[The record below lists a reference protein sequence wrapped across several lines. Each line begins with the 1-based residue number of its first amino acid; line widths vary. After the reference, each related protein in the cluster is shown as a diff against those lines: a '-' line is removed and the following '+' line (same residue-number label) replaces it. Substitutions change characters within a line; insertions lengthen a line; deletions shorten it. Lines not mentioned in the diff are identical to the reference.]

1 MIKKYTANRCCATR
15 TRRHKDISKAED
27 GNMDIYR
34 KRKKLMILVL
44 VLFTLFSGM
53 MPRPQAY
60 AELLNTSRPITDQA
74 LDEERNG
81 RERISQMNEK
91 WDLSDVSGDRIANSY
106 VFQDCGTG
114 KLYQN
119 YQALIYLPNEI
130 NEDTKWGVFFPGGT
144 GGWTLEYGYVR
155 NYVKNWTPNAI
166 YFFMG
171 SPGIYGLDDQSTQ
184 KLAADLIRSVSK
196 EIGWAPNKISV
207 IGFSDGGY
215 TALYMAAYLYDQFG
229 IGLHRIC
236 ILDMG
241 LGWSKEE
248 VLPSKEEAAP
258 IKDSGAA
265 VYHFSRPGEL
275 CSTTGARK
283 FSGYGIPIRGIACTD
298 GEHISIFTHAFENG
312 MMSWAVGED
321 VELDKVQYK

>member
-1 MIKKYTANRCCATR
+1 
-15 TRRHKDISKAED
+15 
-27 GNMDIYR
+27 MDIYR

-60 AELLNTSRPITDQA
+60 AELLNSSRPITDQA

-81 RERISQMNEK
+81 KERISQMNEK

-130 NEDTKWGVFFPGGT
+130 NEDTKWGIFFPGGT

-215 TALYMAAYLYDQFG
+215 TALHMAAYLYDQFG

-275 CSTTGARK
+275 CSTAGARK
-283 FSGYGIPIRGIACTD
+283 FSGYGIPIRGVACTD

>member
-1 MIKKYTANRCCATR
+1 MNFFRN
-15 TRRHKDISKAED
+15 
-27 GNMDIYR
+27 G
-34 KRKKLMILVL
+34 KKLTAFAL
-44 VLFTLFSGM
+44 VLFTLLSGLLT
-53 MPRPQAY
+53 RGQAY
-60 AELLNTSRPITDQA
+60 AEQNNDSRRITDQSEVTESGGGEA
-74 LDEERNG
+74 SD
-81 RERISQMNEK
+81 
-91 WDLSDVSGDRIANSY
+91 WDLSDVPGDRIANSS

-130 NEDTKWGVFFPGGT
+130 DESTKWGVFFPGGT

-196 EIGWAPNKISV
+196 EIGWAPNEISV

-215 TALYMAAYLYDQFG
+215 TALHTAAYLYDQLG
-229 IGLHRIC
+229 IGLKRVC

-241 LGWSKEE
+241 LGWSKKE
-248 VLPSKEEAAP
+248 VLPTKEEAQP
-258 IKDSGAA
+258 IRDSGAV
-265 VYHFSRPGEL
+265 VYHFGRAGEL
-275 CSTTGARK
+275 YTMAGARQ
-283 FSGYGIPIRGIACTD
+283 FISYGIPIREVACTD
-298 GEHISIFTHAFENG
+298 GDHIAIFTHAFENG

-321 VELDKVQYK
+321 IELDKVQYGK

>member
-1 MIKKYTANRCCATR
+1 
-15 TRRHKDISKAED
+15 
-27 GNMDIYR
+27 MDIYR
-34 KRKKLMILVL
+34 KGKKLMALVL
-44 VLFTLFSGM
+44 VFFTLVSGL
-53 MPRPQAY
+53 MPRPRAY
-60 AELLNTSRPITDQA
+60 AELLNTSRPIADQTS
-74 LDEERNG
+74 DEEKIG
-81 RERISQMNEK
+81 KERISQMNEK
-91 WDLSDVSGDRIANSY
+91 WDLSDAPGDRIANSY

-130 NEDTKWGVFFPGGT
+130 NEDTKWGIFFPGGT

-196 EIGWAPNKISV
+196 EIGWAPNKISI

-215 TALYMAAYLYDQFG
+215 TALHMAAYLYDQFG
-229 IGLHRIC
+229 IGLYRIC

-248 VLPSKEEAAP
+248 VLPSKEEAKP
-258 IKDSGAA
+258 IKESGAS

-275 CSTTGARK
+275 CSTAGARK